1 MSRSC
6 RLDPLI
12 FALLLATAPAFR
24 TAAAAT
30 PPPVQLVETAPIETK
45 LGNPALPTAASVW
58 VEMIGGA
65 KKSVDLEEMYFG
77 HWPGEPMGP
86 VIDALGAAA
95 KRGVR
100 VRLILASGMYKT
112 YPQPADS
119 MATLPNVEVRLLDMK
134 QVSGGGIQ
142 HSKYFVVDGEQ
153 VYEGS
158 QNFDW
163 RSLKHIHEMG
173 ARVRNAQVADLFE
186 RVFNSDWPV
195 ATPIGAAAASPV
207 PAGAPPAAAPLP
219 ALPILI
225 VQAPGDTVAVWPSF
239 DPVGHIPDPSLWD
252 RDAVVRLLD
261 GARRDIAIQVYTYGL
276 GRRSERDSTL
286 DLALRRAAA
295 RGVHVR
301 IVVCDWEPDN
311 DRITDLQRLSEV
323 PNVETR
329 MISIPE
335 WSGGYIPFAR
345 VDHCKY
351 MVVDS
356 LWTWVATSNW
366 EPEYFL
372 SSRNTAL
379 TLRNRPIALQAH
391 QSFDASWNSPATRV
405 VRAGETYEK
414 KIHGAT
420 PPPGKTAYG
429 K

>member
-1 MSRSC
+1 MSPSRPI
-6 RLDPLI
+6 RPLA
-12 FALLLATAPAFR
+12 FATLLAVLLASRPAV
-24 TAAAAT
+24 AAT
-30 PPPVQLVETAPIETK
+30 APPVQLVETVPVETK
-45 LGNPALPTAASVW
+45 LGNPALPATAAVW

-65 KKSVDLEEMYFG
+65 RKSLDLEEMYFG
-77 HWPGEPMGP
+77 TWPGEPMGP

-100 VRLILASGMYKT
+100 VRLILASSMYKT

-119 MATLPNVEVRLLDMK
+119 MATVPNVEVRLLDMK

-142 HSKYFVVDGEQ
+142 HSKYFVVDREQ
-153 VYEGS
+153 VFEGS

-163 RSLKHIHEMG
+163 RSLEHIHEMG
-173 ARVRNAQVADLFE
+173 VRVSHPQVADLFE
-186 RVFNSDWPV
+186 RVFESDWQV
-195 ATPIGAAAASPV
+195 ATPLGAVAGSSAPATEPASAAA
-207 PAGAPPAAAPLP
+207 LP
-219 ALPILI
+219 SLPIRI

-239 DPVGHIPDPSLWD
+239 NPKGHLPDPSLWD
-252 RDAVVRLLD
+252 QDAVVRLID
-261 GARRDIAIQVYTYGL
+261 SARREIAIQVYTYGS
-276 GRRSERDSTL
+276 GRRSERDTTL

-295 RGVHVR
+295 RGVRVR
-301 IVVCDWEPDN
+301 IVVSDWQPDN

-329 MISIPE
+329 MTTVPD
-335 WSGGYIPFAR
+335 WSGGYIPYAR
-345 VDHCKY
+345 VDHSKY

-366 EPEYFL
+366 EPDYFHT
-372 SSRNTAL
+372 SRNTAL

-391 QSFDASWNSPATRV
+391 RSFDASWGSSTTRV
-405 VRAGETYEK
+405 VRAGETYAK
-414 KIHGAT
+414 KVHGET